1 MVITENEPSFTA
13 TEFVFFT
20 GVNVYA
26 SCFDTVVWATGKHL
40 LIEACT
46 SYRQRMSFWGA
57 QSGFCEKFH
66 QVDRKTILITL
77 IQPKI
82 TYCLST
88 FRLCINVEPRVGQ
101 AFTY

>member
-20 GVNVYA
+20 GAIVYA

-40 LIEACT
+40 LIKACT
-46 SYRQRMSFWGA
+46 SYLQRMSFLGT

-66 QVDRKTILITL
+66 QVDTKTILITL
-77 IQPKI
+77 TQPKI
-82 TYCLST
+82 TYLLMS
-88 FRLCINVEPRVGQ
+88 R
-101 AFTY
+101 